1 MPIRKYRDILKK
13 KVSALW
19 QQLKGWSWQRRL
31 AAGILCILVVCY
43 IAILPRQ
50 LFKVPYS
57 TVVRDRNNELLG
69 ARLASDGQWRFP
81 AADTVP
87 YKFKACLIQ
96 FEDRYFYFHHGVN
109 PIAVG
114 RALYQ
119 NVTRQ
124 HIVSGASTITMQ
136 TVRIARNK
144 SRTWHEKIIE
154 MLWATRLEF
163 RYGKEQILALYAS
176 HAPFGGNVVGIEAAS
191 QRYFG
196 HSSTELSWGE
206 AATLAILPNA
216 PAMIHPG
223 KNREKL
229 LRKRNKLLNS
239 LYQNGYMDKEDYLLA
254 IDEDL
259 PEAKFDFPSLAPH
272 LVNRYFLLQKGQQI
286 TTTIDR
292 QLQLQVEEVLRQH
305 NQDFRQQ
312 DINNLAAIIIDVT
325 TNEVVAYCG
334 NVSDRQQTHG
344 NQVDVIRARRST
356 GSILK
361 PLLYCAAMQD
371 GVILPNT
378 LLADIPIN
386 INGFIPQNFDLNY
399 DGAVPASDALRRSLN
414 IPFVMLLK
422 QYSVPKFYRFLKNA
436 GITTLNRPAD
446 DYGLSLI
453 LGGAEASL
461 WDLSAIYCDMARTL
475 LKLPHTQLTTDQQRD
490 KRQGK
495 NVFTTG
501 GVWLTFNILKE
512 LNRPGEI
519 DWHAIPSIQN
529 VAWKTGTSYG
539 FRDAWAIGAT
549 SRYVVGVWVGNA
561 SGEGKPGL
569 IGAQTAGP
577 VMFDIF
583 NLLPQSRWFA
593 RPQGELVQATVCH
606 QSGHLHGRYCDDVD
620 TIWICSN
627 GQRTVTCPYHTLTLT
642 DQGDQTLTTEHSF
655 VLPAAWA
662 WYFKQKH
669 PDYQESTLSA
679 ISAGDDRVMQFIYP
693 AHKVTHISLPKQ
705 IDGAQGEV
713 TLELVHAVPRT
724 TVFWH
729 IDNEYRGE
737 TRDFHKYTT
746 NLAKGKHNI
755 TVVDEN
761 GNSLTIW
768 IVAE

>member
-1 MPIRKYRDILKK
+1 MNVSRRCNLLKARLK
-13 KVSALW
+13 SVWLW
-19 QQLKGWSWQRRL
+19 LSSWSWPRRI
-31 AAGILCILVVCY
+31 AFVALCLLLLGY
-43 IAILPRQ
+43 LFLLPRH

-57 TVVRDRNNELLG
+57 TVVHDRHNELLG

-109 PIAVG
+109 PIAVV

-119 NVTRQ
+119 NVTQR

-144 SRTWHEKIIE
+144 SRTWNEKIIE
-154 MLWATRLEF
+154 MLWATRLEH

-176 HAPFGGNVVGIEAAS
+176 HAPFGGNVVGIEAAA

-196 HSSTELSWGE
+196 HASTELSWAE

-223 KNREKL
+223 KNRARL
-229 LRKRNKLLNS
+229 LSKRNRLLTS
-239 LYQNGYMDKEDYLLA
+239 LHKNGYIDKEDYLLA
-254 IDEDL
+254 LDESL
-259 PEAKFDFPSLAPH
+259 PESTFAFPSLAPH
-272 LVNRYFLLQKGQQI
+272 LVNRYFVKRKGEQI

-292 QLQLQVEEVLRQH
+292 QLQQQVEEVLRQH

-312 DINNLAAIIIDVT
+312 DINNLAAIVIDVA

-334 NVSDRQQTHG
+334 NVTDRQQTHG

-436 GITTLNRPAD
+436 GITTLDRPAD

-461 WDLSAIYCDMARTL
+461 WDVSAIYCDMARTL
-475 LKLPHTQLTTDQQRD
+475 LKLPLTQLTTDQQRN

-539 FRDAWAIGAT
+539 FRDAWAVGAT

-606 QSGHLHGRYCDDVD
+606 QSGHLRGRYCDDVD
-620 TIWICSN
+620 TLWICSN
-627 GQRTVTCPYHTLTLT
+627 GQRTTTCPYHTLTLN
-642 DQGDQTLTTEHSF
+642 DQGDQTLVSEHSF

-662 WYFKQKH
+662 WYYKQKH
-669 PDYQESTLSA
+669 PDYQESSLSA
-679 ISAGDDRVMQFIYP
+679 FGADDDRVMQFIYP
-693 AHKVTHISLPKQ
+693 AHKVTHLTLPKQ

-713 TLELVHAVPRT
+713 TFELVHAAPHT
-724 TVFWH
+724 AVFWH
-729 IDNEYRGE
+729 IDNEYKTA

-746 NLAKGKHNI
+746 TLSKGKHNI

-761 GNSLTIW
+761 GNNLTIW
-768 IVAE
+768 VIAE

>member
-1 MPIRKYRDILKK
+1 MNVSRRCNILKARLK
-13 KVSALW
+13 TVWLW
-19 QQLKGWSWQRRL
+19 LSSWSWPRRIAF
-31 AAGILCILVVCY
+31 AALCLLLIGYLCL
-43 IAILPRQ
+43 LPRH
-50 LFKVPYS
+50 LFKMPYS
-57 TVVRDRNNELLG
+57 TVVHDRHNELLG

-81 AADTVP
+81 ATDTVP

-109 PIAVG
+109 PIAVA
-114 RALYQ
+114 RAMYQ
-119 NVTRQ
+119 NVSER

-136 TVRIARNK
+136 TIRIARNK

-154 MLWATRLEF
+154 MLWAARLEH
-163 RYGKEQILALYAS
+163 RYNKEQILALYAS

-196 HSSTELSWGE
+196 HAPTELSWAE

-223 KNREKL
+223 KNRARL
-229 LRKRNKLLNS
+229 LSKRNRLLTS
-239 LYQNGYMDKEDYLLA
+239 LHKNGYIEKEDYLLA
-254 IDEDL
+254 LDEDL
-259 PEAKFDFPSLAPH
+259 PESTFAFPSLAPH
-272 LVNRYFLLQKGQQI
+272 LVNRYFIKRKGEQI

-292 QLQLQVEEVLRQH
+292 QLQQQVEEVLRQH

-312 DINNLAAIIIDVT
+312 DINNLAAIVIDVA

-334 NVSDRQQTHG
+334 NVTDRQQAHG

-436 GITTLNRPAD
+436 GITTLDRPAD

-461 WDLSAIYCDMARTL
+461 WDVSAIYCDMARTL
-475 LKLPHTQLTTDQQRD
+475 LKLPLTQLTTDQQRG
-490 KRQGK
+490 KRPSK
-495 NVFTTG
+495 NVFTAS

-539 FRDAWAIGAT
+539 FRDAWAVGAT

-606 QSGHLHGRYCDDVD
+606 QSGHLRGRYCDDVD
-620 TIWICSN
+620 TLWICSN
-627 GQRTVTCPYHTLTLT
+627 GQRTTTCPYHTLTLN
-642 DQGDQTLTTEHSF
+642 DQGDQTLVSEHSF

-662 WYFKQKH
+662 WYYKQKH
-669 PDYQESTLSA
+669 PDYQEASLSA
-679 ISAGDDRVMQFIYP
+679 LGTSDDRVMQFIYP
-693 AHKVTHISLPKQ
+693 AHKVTRLTLPKQ

-713 TLELVHAVPRT
+713 TFELVHAAPHT
-724 TVFWH
+724 AVFWH
-729 IDNEYRGE
+729 IDDEYKTA

-746 NLAKGKHNI
+746 TLSKGKHNI

-768 IVAE
+768 VIAE